1 MKKQTQH
8 QRRGG
13 RGGRGGRGDCG
24 GAFVTGFEGTF
35 RLMVV
40 VVVVLSFLGT
50 VFYFVAFVEY

>member
-1 MKKQTQH
+1 M
-8 QRRGG
+8 
-13 RGGRGGRGDCG
+13 
-24 GAFVTGFEGTF
+24 TGFEGTF